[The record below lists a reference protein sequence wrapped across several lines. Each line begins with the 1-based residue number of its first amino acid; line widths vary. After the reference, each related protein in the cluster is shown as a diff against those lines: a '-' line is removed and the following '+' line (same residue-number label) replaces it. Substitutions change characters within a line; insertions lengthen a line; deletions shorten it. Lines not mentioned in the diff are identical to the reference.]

1 MLIFTDLA
9 GGSQFS
15 TLFLVYLTATEL
27 RKKISG
33 MKIAAPKNKILLKK
47 KNSVSKPEVVPFV
60 DF

>member
-27 RKKISG
+27 KKKISG

-47 KNSVSKPEVVPFV
+47 KIP
-60 DF
+60 

>member
-33 MKIAAPKNKILLKK
+33 MKIAAPKNKIKKK
-47 KNSVSKPEVVPFV
+47 KNYSVSKPEVVPFV

>member
-27 RKKISG
+27 RKKIE
-33 MKIAAPKNKILLKK
+33 AKNK
-47 KNSVSKPEVVPFV
+47 SKTIKQGFT
-60 DF
+60 